1 MPLLAP
7 NRLIGTLLLSAALLL
22 GGTASA
28 ERYSFAVVPQ
38 QSALKTARS
47 WAPVVQHLS
56 RVTGISLVLV
66 TESDIPGFEDQLRA
80 GRYDFAYMNPHHYV
94 GFHDR
99 SGYQALAKARDKRI
113 HGIVVVP
120 RDSEIRTLEQ
130 LAGQEVAFPAPGA
143 FAASLLPRAEF
154 RKRRIPVTPVYV
166 SSHDL
171 VYLNVARGHYPAGGG
186 VFRTLHDMDRETRDG
201 LRVLWT
207 TEGYTPHAI
216 ASHPRV
222 PEQVVRA
229 VQQALTRLDGS
240 LAGRAMLQNLKVH
253 GFEESSD
260 ADWDDVRALGLDT
273 L

>member
-1 MPLLAP
+1 MLLLAGP
-7 NRLIGTLLLSAALLL
+7 V
-22 GGTASA
+22 SA

-56 RVTGISLVLV
+56 RVTGISLVLM
-66 TESDIPGFEDQLRA
+66 TESDIPGFEEQLQT
-80 GRYDFAYMNPHHYV
+80 GRYDFAYMNPYHYV
-94 GFHDR
+94 AFHEQ

-120 RDSEIRTLEQ
+120 RHSKIRTLEE

-154 RKRRIPVTPVYV
+154 RERRIPVTPVYV

-171 VYLNVARGHYPAGGG
+171 VYRNVAGGHYPAGGG
-186 VFRTLHDMDRETRDG
+186 VFRTLHDMDRQTRDE

-222 PEQVVRA
+222 PEQLVAA
-229 VQQALTRLDGS
+229 VQQALIGLEDG
-240 LAGRAMLQNLKVH
+240 LAGKAMLQNLKIH
-253 GFEESSD
+253 GFEEATD
-260 ADWDDVRALGLDT
+260 TDWDDIRALALDT